1 MTKNLDKIIGERI
14 RLRREQLGMTQDQ
27 LAQRAGYK
35 SRTSINKIEAGVQ
48 SLTQPKIKPVADALM
63 TTPDYIMSWDD
74 ETMPEP
80 LPAGVK
86 PLETRAVPMIGD
98 VACGEPIVANQ
109 DFQSY
114 VEIGADIKCDCCLR
128 ARGDSMKNVRIHDGD
143 IVFIRRQPMVEN
155 GDIAAV
161 IINDE
166 VTLKRFY
173 YYRETNLIILKPE
186 NPEYEDIIYSGADLE
201 QIKVF
206 GKAVAFQS
214 DIK

>member
-74 ETMPEP
+74 EAMPEP

-143 IVFIRRQPMVEN
+143 IVFIRRQPMVDN
-155 GDIAAV
+155 GAIAAV
-161 IINDE
+161 IIEDE

-173 YYRETNLIILKPE
+173 YYRDNDLIILKPE
-186 NPEYEDIIYSGADLE
+186 NAEYEDLIYTGADLE
-201 QIKVF
+201 KIKVF